1 MSFHLLLIN
10 WLNNSLNK
18 KYTLLATI
26 TDTTTG
32 KSHAVPDMSKY
43 SEIGFI
49 LYSNSGCGELKT
61 YPYEILA
68 TLNGD
73 ATTNSSSRPF
83 IDMTQIQGNISNHIS
98 ALLSVKSST
107 SIMVEAISVN
117 GYWTFNKLEIYGK

>member
-1 MSFHLLLIN
+1 
-10 WLNNSLNK
+10 
-18 KYTLLATI
+18 
-26 TDTTTG
+26 
-32 KSHAVPDMSKY
+32 MSKY

-49 LYSNSGCGELKT
+49 LYSNSGCSELKT

-107 SIMVEAISVN
+107 SIRVEAISVN

>member
-1 MSFHLLLIN
+1 MV
-10 WLNNSLNK
+10 NNSLPK

-26 TDTTTG
+26 TDITAG

-43 SEIGFI
+43 SEIGFN

-83 IDMTQIQGNISNHIS
+83 IGMTQIQGNISNHIS

-107 SIMVEAISVN
+107 SIRVEAISVN
-117 GYWTFNKLEIYGK
+117 EYWTFNKLEIYGK